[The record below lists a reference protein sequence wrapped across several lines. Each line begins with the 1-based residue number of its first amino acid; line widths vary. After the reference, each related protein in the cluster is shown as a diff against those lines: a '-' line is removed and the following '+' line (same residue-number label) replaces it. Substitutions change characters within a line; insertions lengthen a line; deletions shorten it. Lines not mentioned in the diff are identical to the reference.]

1 MFAIREGLEIGLV
14 YLCIIPNNIW
24 FLIFWAALILS
35 FFTKMLFSKKCKSKI
50 TRNLGYFIIVPLLL
64 LLDILT
70 DYITGWER
78 LAPLFAYFLVL
89 AIFLGHLMYDISA
102 FIRKRKNNKKGA
114 DSEPTPKS

>member
-1 MFAIREGLEIGLV
+1 MFAIREGLEIGLI
-14 YLCIIPNNIW
+14 YLSIIPNNIW

-35 FFTKMLFSKKCKSKI
+35 FFIKLLLSRKCKSKI

-78 LAPLFAYFLVL
+78 LVPLFAYFFVL
-89 AIFLGHLMYDISA
+89 ALLSGHLIYDIFSY
-102 FIRKRKNNKKGA
+102 IKGRKANK
-114 DSEPTPKS
+114 T